1 MRPHFASLLLL
12 LVSSPVLADP
22 PAGFA
27 KRVEALRATAGIP
40 GLGIAIVENGRPTF
54 VRGFGVRQLGMPGAV
69 DADTIFAIGSTTK
82 AMTAAALATL
92 VDAGKISW
100 DDRVID
106 YLPGFQMY
114 DPWVTREM
122 RVRDLL
128 VHRSGL
134 GYGAGDLLFVPRST
148 LSRAE
153 TVRRIR
159 FIKPSSSFR
168 SEFAY
173 SNLMYVVAGQ
183 LVEAVSGQTW
193 EDYLRQ
199 HIFAPAGMS
208 HATSDNG
215 RRFATLDRAYP
226 HARMDGGLRG
236 LGHQERLDEQDD
248 LGRNAAPAGG
258 VAASPNDLAA
268 WIEVELNGGKAASG
282 TRVFSNTARDEMWK
296 PVIVQPIIAGPEAL
310 RATQPSFS
318 SYALGWDVEDYHGT
332 KFLWH
337 GGAVLGFKSAVVL
350 IPSKNIGFAIQ
361 INSEEGEVIRGLI
374 FELLDHYLGLPKGD
388 WPAAITAVRQGK
400 LHDGLMLQQAALAR
414 PAGAPPSVPL
424 DRFVGTYRD
433 PWYGD
438 VVVARDKAGLTI
450 DFRST
455 PRMSGRLRP
464 YRYNSF
470 VTDLT
475 DKSIEPATVNF
486 ALDSEGKVE
495 RMTMQALSPVADFS
509 WDYRDLDF
517 RPVEMT
523 K

>member
-1 MRPHFASLLLL
+1 MRAHLASLLLL
-12 LVSSPVLADP
+12 ISSSALAEP

-27 KRVEALRATAGIP
+27 ERVETLRAAAGIP
-40 GLGIAIVENGRPTF
+40 GMGVTIVENGQPTF
-54 VRGFGVRQLGMPGAV
+54 VRGFGVRQLGMPAEV
-69 DADTIFAIGSTTK
+69 DTDTIFAIGSTTK
-82 AMTAAALATL
+82 AMTVAALATL
-92 VDAGKISW
+92 VDAGKLGW

-106 YLPGFQMY
+106 HLPGFQMY

-134 GYGAGDLLFVPRST
+134 GYGVGDLLFVPRSS

-183 LVEAVSGQTW
+183 LIEAVSGQTW

-199 HIFAPAGMS
+199 HLFAPAGMV

-215 RRFATLDRAYP
+215 PRFATPDRAYP

-236 LGHQERLDEQDD
+236 LGHQARLDEQDD

-268 WIEVELNGGKAASG
+268 WIQVQLNGGKAASG
-282 TRVFSNTARDEMWK
+282 SQVFSTKARDEMWK
-296 PVIVQPIIAGPEAL
+296 PVIVLPLSSGPESL

-350 IPSKNIGFAIQ
+350 IPSKNVGFAIE
-361 INSEEGEVIRGLI
+361 INSEEGEVVRGLI

-388 WPAAITAVRQGK
+388 WPAAIAAVRQGN
-400 LHDGLMLQQAALAR
+400 LREGLKVQQAALAR
-414 PAGAPPSVPL
+414 LGGAPPSVPL

-438 VVVARDKAGLTI
+438 VVVARDTAGLTI

-455 PRMSGRLRP
+455 PRMSGRLRA

-470 VTDLT
+470 VTDFT
-475 DKSIEPATVNF
+475 DQSIEPATINF
-486 ALDSEGKVE
+486 ALDAEGKVE
-495 RMTMQALSPVADFS
+495 RVTMLPLSPVADFS

-517 RPVEMT
+517 RSLPTT